1 MTCKNIFVIRCPTL
15 LRNALRFDVDEKKVV
30 FWQLAK
36 RETISCSSR
45 RSRTTNTRN
54 IRADP
59 RWLSRVSSIS
69 PRPYVIRHDIL
80 LADFWKSSREH
91 RSPNNLPGASA
102 CHQETTIVWA
112 ILIELH
118 ARNLIYRLQ
127 VSCECSNGFGFTV
140 DLSSARYIVGW
151 IVWTVR

>member
-1 MTCKNIFVIRCPTL
+1 MTYENIFVIRCPIL
-15 LRNALRFDVDEKKVV
+15 LRNALRSDVDEKKVV
-30 FWQLAK
+30 FWQLVK
-36 RETISCSSR
+36 RETMSCTSR
-45 RSRTTNTRN
+45 RSCTTNTRN

-59 RWLSRVSSIS
+59 RWLSRVSNIS
-69 PRPYVIRHDIL
+69 PQPYVIRHDIL
-80 LADFWKSSREH
+80 LADFWKSCREH
-91 RSPNNLPGASA
+91 RSPNNLSGASA
-102 CHQETTIVWA
+102 CHQETAIVWV

-140 DLSSARYIVGW
+140 NLSSARYNVGC